1 MTRVTVVGAGLL
13 LTLSVAAFAQKV
25 NTDFDAKANFAA
37 FRTYMWTPAVSSKPD
52 KNTAKI
58 EKAIQKMFQQYP
70 PRSK

>member
-13 LTLSVAAFAQKV
+13 LTLSVAAFAQ
-25 NTDFDAKANFAA
+25 T
-37 FRTYMWTPAVSSKPD
+37 VSSKPE

-70 PRSK
+70 PQSK